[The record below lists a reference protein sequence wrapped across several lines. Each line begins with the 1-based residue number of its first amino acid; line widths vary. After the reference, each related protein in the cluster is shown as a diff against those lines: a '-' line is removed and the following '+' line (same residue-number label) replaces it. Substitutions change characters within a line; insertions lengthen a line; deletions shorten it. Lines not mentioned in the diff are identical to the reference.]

1 MFHFK
6 KSFRLKV
13 EIVGK
18 KQNCHYSKPRFYL
31 KKTWFQSLW
40 KCVDNPE
47 IGSKDLL
54 TQTIG
59 NWWHK
64 SQAQIMTWV
73 RIFIFTI
80 YMHLQLFNCKLVS
93 EISFLNLSIY
103 SKILFTNCFGCLFK
117 NDKPFE
123 SDMKDTIATFEE
135 NFFSLCDVY
144 LITIFFCCVYM
155 LPCFPKIQKF
165 LTMNERFLEK

>member
-1 MFHFK
+1 MLHCV
-6 KSFRLKV
+6 SFESWNSGQKA
-13 EIVGK
+13 
-18 KQNCHYSKPRFYL
+18 NCHYSKSRFYL

-47 IGSKDLL
+47 IRSKDLL

-80 YMHLQLFNCKLVS
+80 YLHLQLFNGKLVS
-93 EISFLNLSIY
+93 EIIFLNLSIY
-103 SKILFTNCFGCLFK
+103 GKILFTNCFRCLFK
-117 NDKPFE
+117 NNKPFE

-144 LITIFFCCVYM
+144 LITIFFCCVCI
-155 LPCFPKIQKF
+155 CFHASPKFKKF